1 MSPALFH
8 RLLHTI
14 VQADATVLD
23 KYVHVLSDAAVHM
36 MPIMNVTSAKRCQGH
51 QSFWRATR
59 ASGIVKETF

>member
-1 MSPALFH
+1 MSPALF
-8 RLLHTI
+8 RRPLRRI
-14 VQADATVLD
+14 EWADATTLD